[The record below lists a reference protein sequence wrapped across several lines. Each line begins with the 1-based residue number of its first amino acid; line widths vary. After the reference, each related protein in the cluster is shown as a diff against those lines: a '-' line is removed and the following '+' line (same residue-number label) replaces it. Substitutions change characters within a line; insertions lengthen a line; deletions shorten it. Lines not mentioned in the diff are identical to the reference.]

1 MNNVFVNSILAI
13 TGMAVVIALGILN
26 LVATESHGMTLGL
39 VGLVLIVV
47 FLGVLTVLYN
57 KKPPTA
63 WAALVAG
70 TLVLPHRRPA
80 SLHLQH
86 ARLHVGLR
94 QDRLPLNR
102 ALKKRNTLSEG
113 REISRPFLLPKPFFE
128 NRVGGEALG
137 QAAVAFGQRMAC
149 VGELVAR

>member
-57 KKPPTA
+57 KKPPAA

-70 TLVLPHRRPA
+70 TL
-80 SLHLQH
+80 
-86 ARLHVGLR
+86 
-94 QDRLPLNR
+94 
-102 ALKKRNTLSEG
+102 
-113 REISRPFLLPKPFFE
+113 LLYL
-128 NRVGGEALG
+128 VGGPHLFIFSLLG
-137 QAAVAFGQRMAC
+137 FTWAFAKIGCLSA
-149 VGELVAR
+149 EH